1 MRMPHLL
8 ACKRWGSGAVGQ
20 CYACERR
27 RKTRTAVCEAF
38 PALAGL
44 RSQGAGRRRE
54 TYRVDAHLLQQTE
67 RVQGGTHGTESA
79 RHVPAAPA
87 DAQRCRAGARGRQH
101 LDRCVRGSDDHV
113 VAVRAAA
120 AVLAEVASRRTN
132 AVHMHAV
139 GGGHGSAASEAR
151 HAVCRAAAHAGG
163 NPPHTVR
170 AGAGPRPA
178 SERAPVPPIL
188 PSDAPPRRRTSR
200 SPELLREQREHSCAP
215 VTLCGSPIWHRDLTA
230 VGRTRSYGAG

>member
-87 DAQRCRAGARGRQH
+87 DAQRCRAGARWRTRKDAQH

-151 HAVCRAAAHAGG
+151 RLPRRCACGRQPPAHSPCWRRTAAGVRARARAAH
-163 NPPHTVR
+163 
-170 AGAGPRPA
+170 PA
-178 SERAPVPPIL
+178 QRRSAAAPYFP
-188 PSDAPPRRRTSR
+188 
-200 SPELLREQREHSCAP
+200 
-215 VTLCGSPIWHRDLTA
+215 LT
-230 VGRTRSYGAG
+230 